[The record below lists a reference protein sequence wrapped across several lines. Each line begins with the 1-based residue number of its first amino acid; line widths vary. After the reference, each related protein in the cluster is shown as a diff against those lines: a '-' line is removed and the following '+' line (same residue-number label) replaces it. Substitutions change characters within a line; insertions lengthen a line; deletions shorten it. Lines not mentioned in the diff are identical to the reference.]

1 MMSNSK
7 PLITLYLLVFFTIIG
22 ALLIHITACHNQPL
36 TAQNTLSYPI
46 DTTIKAFNTLPDRI
60 KESSGLVHFE
70 NAIWTHND
78 SGDGPCL
85 YQLDIDNQK
94 LTKTVLLENAKSKD
108 WEELAQDETSL
119 YVGDFGN
126 NGGHRQDLVIYKVP
140 KSELTKDTV
149 SNFEV
154 IEFRYPDQERFDRGA
169 YQHNFD
175 CEAMIVSEDSIY
187 LFSKN
192 HQDYQTRLYR
202 LPKTAGKH
210 IPQLLDSFDTKGT
223 ITAAGIDKTN
233 KILVLSGYKFSGQ
246 NGLFNPYLWV
256 FWDYKGR
263 EFFDGKNQRINLP
276 MDKQVEGICLFEEEQ
291 FLMSSEAGSRQ
302 LGEFYLFDVKKW
314 ID

>member
-140 KSELTKDTV
+140 KNELTKDTV

-187 LFSKN
+187 LFSKKPS
-192 HQDYQTRLYR
+192 R
-202 LPKTAGKH
+202 LPDTSLSSSKNCRKTYPSV
-210 IPQLLDSFDTKGT
+210 IRFFR
-223 ITAAGIDKTN
+223 
-233 KILVLSGYKFSGQ
+233 YKR
-246 NGLFNPYLWV
+246 NHY
-256 FWDYKGR
+256 
-263 EFFDGKNQRINLP
+263 
-276 MDKQVEGICLFEEEQ
+276 
-291 FLMSSEAGSRQ
+291 GSR
-302 LGEFYLFDVKKW
+302 Y
-314 ID
+314 